1 MGFVIGAYARYLL
14 IHRLIS
20 GVGLLYNLQ
29 SDTPIY
35 LQEVYI
41 VISGLGIGPLFQ
53 TPIQALQ
60 AATPVSQMAASS
72 VTLLFLRAMGLAIGI
87 TIGGTILN
95 NQLPQRLAF
104 TGYQFSISE
113 GLGHVGE
120 LSEIQPVSLRLEVL
134 NEFALYNPI

>member
-1 MGFVIGAYARYLL
+1 M
-14 IHRLIS
+14 
-20 GVGLLYNLQ
+20 GLLYNLQ

-95 NQLPQRLAF
+95 NQLPRRLAF
-104 TGYQFSISE
+104 TGYHFSISE

-120 LSEIQPVSLRLEVL
+120 LSQIQPVSLRLEVL
-134 NEFALYNPI
+134 NEFALYNPIRGA